1 MESRLVLTRACVVV
15 VVAALVPEGAAGG
28 SQGELVLGVTG
39 GAVGDTDPGAET
51 GVRGPAGDVA
61 GGVIEVVREM
71 VGGGRAIPTP
81 HPESVI

>member
-1 MESRLVLTRACVVV
+1 MLTRACVVV
-15 VVAALVPEGAAGG
+15 VVVALVPEGAAGG